1 MLKLNGYEI
10 ILASGS
16 PRRKAFLEKLNIPF
30 KVKVYPSDESYPS
43 SLKGVEITEYI
54 VAKKVNP
61 LKKKFVQN
69 KLSLQ
74 QTLWCVAITNT
85 WESQKMLNMLNKC

>member
-16 PRRKAFLEKLNIPF
+16 PRRKAFLEKLHIPF

-54 VAKKVNP
+54 VAKKSEP
-61 LKKKFVQN
+61 FKEKIL
-69 KLSLQ
+69 
-74 QTLWCVAITNT
+74 A
-85 WESQKMLNMLNKC
+85 